1 MQDIKAFL
9 EKSGSRNLVQ
19 ALLDAAA
26 QQGQAGATRIAD
38 LPMAEPE
45 LQRDHSDLALA
56 ERNVN
61 MSNQLTRAAHKMGL
75 PQKRIIALA
84 IAKNDSR
91 HSQHIVQNQQGGW
104 TIQITAK
111 DYADTYG
118 VAIEQAYNQLRSGV
132 DALIETSWEIIEQ
145 RHGRTTRTK
154 GSWMHKATY
163 HDGKGMIDIVFHPMI
178 APHVLC
184 LAAEFTTYKLKQA
197 AALRSMY
204 SWRLFE
210 CLMSWQQTGRWTVR
224 VDKFREIMQVPEK
237 YEKNFAQVR
246 RWIIEPAVKE
256 LREKQNWII
265 EWRGFKE
272 GREVAELEFTF
283 RPNPQ
288 EQLPL

>member
-26 QQGQAGATRIAD
+26 QQGQAGTRRIAD
-38 LPMAEPE
+38 LPTAAPE
-45 LQRDHSDLALA
+45 LQRDHSDLPLA

-91 HSQHIVQNQQGGW
+91 HSEHIVQNRQAGW
-104 TIQITAK
+104 MIQITAK

-118 VAIEQAYNQLRSGV
+118 VAIAEAYEQLKTGV
-132 DALIETSWEIIEQ
+132 DALIATTWEIIEDY
-145 RHGRTTRTK
+145 HGRPSRLK
-154 GSWMHKATY
+154 GSWMHTARY
-163 HDGKGMIDIVFHPMI
+163 HDGKGRIDIVFHPMI

-210 CLMSWQQTGRWTVR
+210 CLMSWQSTGKWVVR
-224 VDKFREIMQVPEK
+224 VEDFRKIMQVPEK
-237 YEKNFAQVR
+237 YEKDFGQIRKSV
-246 RWIIEPAVKE
+246 IEPAVKE